1 VLVASDVTKLDD
13 AGRPPHWFRSVG
25 EKPRS
30 ALTIAITIND
40 RTRWVLDTV
49 SRQPNAFIEE
59 DGDRIAPLVK
69 GLAARISQ
77 LREYKLNE
85 RLIHLIDKAVVIT
98 DDAGLILRA
107 NPRARELFGLP
118 PFYADKED
126 HRLIEF
132 VHGPNDVTLPDAH
145 QTDAT
150 LSIGPK
156 GGRGVETHVR
166 RLEDMTRTSDIIWLL
181 SGADRATYNVETI
194 YIAETVQEVARQVRA
209 PLLLA
214 ATLAK
219 QLGLGSLHDAVAPL
233 AKQVRE
239 GIAKAD
245 ITFERLAEA
254 SGASRDPKREDRL
267 VPLKALLKELCDALP
282 ETDRGRLRV
291 DTTNEANVR
300 GDRGRLAYALRTLLG
315 YMLSRD
321 VNPVSIK
328 LCHLGLQAEIQ
339 LSGAEIEQPSGP
351 DDVVRSEALEAAADA
366 QDSVRRVLSAHG
378 GELKRKPAGFELH
391 LPLAQDTET

>member
-1 VLVASDVTKLDD
+1 
-13 AGRPPHWFRSVG
+13 
-25 EKPRS
+25 
-30 ALTIAITIND
+30 
-40 RTRWVLDTV
+40 
-49 SRQPNAFIEE
+49 
-59 DGDRIAPLVK
+59 
-69 GLAARISQ
+69 
-77 LREYKLNE
+77 
-85 RLIHLIDKAVVIT
+85 
-98 DDAGLILRA
+98 
-107 NPRARELFGLP
+107 
-118 PFYADKED
+118 
-126 HRLIEF
+126 
-132 VHGPNDVTLPDAH
+132 
-145 QTDAT
+145 
-150 LSIGPK
+150 
-156 GGRGVETHVR
+156 
-166 RLEDMTRTSDIIWLL
+166 
-181 SGADRATYNVETI
+181 VETI